1 MVCLVSLHVPP
12 NLAAKTLALVE
23 GDGAGNYRK
32 TCARWKRPHPQPLLS
47 PVPPRPGVA
56 RRAGE
61 PWTAP
66 CSGSEGQR
74 WQSHLSGW
82 CRSRA
87 PWRNDPSAELLHTLN
102 PRSFSPSQDGG
113 AGSGARGG
121 AHPVSARPSSHSSA
135 PPFAARRPAPS
146 PGPARYS
153 NPECVFLQMIKSIQS

>member
-1 MVCLVSLHVPP
+1 MGQGTTVKRVQGGRGPIHSLYSPQFLPVLGLHVELENP
-12 NLAAKTLALVE
+12 
-23 GDGAGNYRK
+23 G
-32 TCARWKRPHPQPLLS
+32 RPHAAVLR
-47 PVPPRPGVA
+47 VRG
-56 RRAGE
+56 
-61 PWTAP
+61 
-66 CSGSEGQR
+66 

-82 CRSRA
+82 CRSSA